1 MPSPGAGQAQSKL
14 VAAVEQLR
22 PGWQAK
28 LAGHRNVRATRSDAA
43 AWQVLDL
50 LPRHLVLTAPIVAA
64 ALGLTR
70 KGAGGALRTLADAGV
85 LTPYSASALTG
96 RGRPAPGLRQRGASG
111 AGRFEP
117 GAPLTTARARRPYCL
132 PRWRVVVYSGAKW
145 RLGRDPGI

>member
-1 MPSPGAGQAQSKL
+1 MPSPALGMAQSKL

-96 RGRPAPGLRQRGASG
+96 RGRPAQVYVSEELLGL
-111 AGRFEP
+111 AGSSP
-117 GAPLTTARARRPYCL
+117 VRR
-132 PRWRVVVYSGAKW
+132 
-145 RLGRDPGI
+145 